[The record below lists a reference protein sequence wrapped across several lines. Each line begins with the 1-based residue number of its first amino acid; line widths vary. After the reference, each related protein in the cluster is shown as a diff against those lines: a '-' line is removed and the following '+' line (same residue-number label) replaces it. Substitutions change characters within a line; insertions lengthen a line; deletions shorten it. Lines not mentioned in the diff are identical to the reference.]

1 MKCAGLK
8 ERCKW
13 PEVGGPGL
21 EADKAKGKAKE
32 VAMSPRG
39 GEKRKKKKMVVKV
52 VDDDDIVEVP
62 GPSGQRSGF
71 DPGPFLERLDR
82 LTGAVEEMTGQMRQV
97 VDATCSVARGNE
109 RLMAGLETFL
119 EECRFF
125 TAPWDKDEES
135 EDSGVECH
143 IHANS
148 DTSPTCSDISPT
160 NSNVS
165 PICSN
170 ASPTNSDVSPINSD
184 VSPINSDVSPPN
196 SYSVP
201 PVRPARFC
209 HTFRYIPCF
218 LPVTYLSPCC
228 YLLLPCVYPF
238 HVFPPLMCFSY
249 SAFHMSCVYHKD
261 PVLSV
266 SI

>member
-1 MKCAGLK
+1 MMQLLPLLRSAPFVTPLLL
-8 ERCKW
+8 W
-13 PEVGGPGL
+13 LLTIP
-21 EADKAKGKAKE
+21 
-32 VAMSPRG
+32 SPRFILRACLWPSRIQALRG
-39 GEKRKKKKMVVKV
+39 GY
-52 VDDDDIVEVP
+52 
-62 GPSGQRSGF
+62 
-71 DPGPFLERLDR
+71 
-82 LTGAVEEMTGQMRQV
+82 
-97 VDATCSVARGNE
+97 
-109 RLMAGLETFL
+109 
-119 EECRFF
+119 
-125 TAPWDKDEES
+125 
-135 EDSGVECH
+135 CH

-148 DTSPTCSDISPT
+148 DTSPTCSDTSPT
-160 NSNVS
+160 CSDVS
-165 PICSN
+165 PI
-170 ASPTNSDVSPINSD
+170 NSDVSPISSD

-228 YLLLPCVYPF
+228 YLFLPCVYPF
-238 HVFPPLMCFSY
+238 HVLLPLMCFSY